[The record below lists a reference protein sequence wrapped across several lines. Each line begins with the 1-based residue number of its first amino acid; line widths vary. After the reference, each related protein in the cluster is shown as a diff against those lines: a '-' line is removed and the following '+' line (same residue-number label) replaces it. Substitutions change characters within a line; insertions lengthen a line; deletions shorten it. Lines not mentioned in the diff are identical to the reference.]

1 MIVGVEGQSV
11 TSAVKKLQHVHSVPL
26 PISCQD
32 DHSSNGGAIDLCG
45 FKLIASQD
53 LL

>member
-11 TSAVKKLQHVHSVPL
+11 TSAIKKLQQVHGVPL

-32 DHSSNGGAIDLCG
+32 DHSLNGGAFDLCG
-45 FKLIASQD
+45 FKLIANQD